1 MDARTAARAAPEHAV
16 NMGAVQLRS
25 AHVDDAPAI
34 VTIYAEHVL
43 HGTATFEIEPP
54 DVTEMAARM
63 RSIAGAGQPWIV
75 ATRDGRVVGYAYAG
89 PYRLRPAYRFTT
101 EDSIYLA
108 PDALRQ
114 GIGRRL
120 LDALIVACER
130 RGDRQMIAVI
140 GDSDNAASVSVHAA
154 AGFAHVGVLRAA
166 GRKFERWI
174 DVVLMQRALG
184 DGARTAPLPLS
195 DAQAEASR

>member
-1 MDARTAARAAPEHAV
+1 MNAGV
-16 NMGAVQLRS
+16 VQLRS
-25 AHVDDAPAI
+25 AHADDALAI
-34 VTIYAEHVL
+34 VAIYAEHVL

-54 DVTEMAARM
+54 DVTEMTSRM
-63 RSIAGAGQPWIV
+63 QSIADIGQPWIV

-108 PDALRQ
+108 PHALRQ

-140 GDSDNAASVSVHAA
+140 GDSSNAASVSVHAA
-154 AGFAHVGVLRAA
+154 AGFTHVGVLRAA

-184 DGARTAPLPLS
+184 EGARTPPPGIGAH
-195 DAQAEASR
+195 AEASR